1 MVLVK
6 KIIFLLLD
14 FVKDGPRNH
23 VWCGAVQ
30 NLRGSGVLT
39 EFSDPRKY

>member
-14 FVKDGPRNH
+14 FAQDGPRNY

-30 NLRGSGVLT
+30 NLRGSSVLT
-39 EFSDPRKY
+39 EFSDPGKY

>member
-1 MVLVK
+1 MALVK

-14 FVKDGPRNH
+14 FVPDEPRNY

>member
-1 MVLVK
+1 MALVK

-14 FVKDGPRNH
+14 FVQDGPRNY

-30 NLRGSGVLT
+30 NLRGLDVLT